1 MNLKVSQVVF
11 LEEKSLRL
19 DVFLAKNQFY
29 LSRSQASF
37 RINQKHVLVNGKGVK
52 PSLLL
57 KRGDQITFIP
67 FEIKKSELIPENL
80 PLSILFE
87 DSHLIVINKAPGQLV
102 HPGAGHPRG
111 TLTQALLSHCK
122 GLSQIGGVERPG
134 IVHRLDKGTS
144 GVLVVAKDD
153 ISHIELS
160 RQFKNREIEKIYW
173 TLVYGKLKSIGSIKT
188 LLSRHPKNRKK
199 FASALKG
206 KEAISHYRRCDE
218 ACGLSFVE
226 VKIDTGRTHQIRVHL
241 SELGFPIVGDSTYGG
256 ISPAKNL
263 KDKNL
268 FSLIKNLD
276 HTLLHARTLK
286 FVHPFSK
293 QPMTFT
299 APIPESFRSIA
310 QVAFGKIYDS

>member
-11 LEEKSLRL
+11 LEEHSLRL
-19 DVFLAKNQFY
+19 DVFLAKHQFY
-29 LSRSQASF
+29 LSRSKAAFQ
-37 RINQKHVLVNGKGVK
+37 INQKHVLVNGKEIK
-52 PSLLL
+52 PSFLL
-57 KRGDQITFIP
+57 KKGDHITFIP
-67 FEIKKSELIPENL
+67 CEIRKSELIPEDL

-102 HPGAGHPRG
+102 HPGAGYPKG
-111 TLTQALLSHCK
+111 TLTQALLFHCK

-153 ISHIELS
+153 VSHLELS
-160 RQFKNREIEKIYW
+160 RQFKNREVEKIYW
-173 TLVYGKLKSIGSIKT
+173 AIVYGKLKSTGSVKT

-199 FASALKG
+199 FASASKG
-206 KEAISHYRRCDE
+206 REAISHYRKLDE
-218 ACGLSFVE
+218 ACGLSFAQ

-241 SELGFPIVGDSTYGG
+241 SELGFPIVGDATYGG
-256 ISPAKNL
+256 LAPAKNL

-268 FSLIKNLD
+268 FFLIKNLD
-276 HTLLHARTLK
+276 HTLLHARSLK

-293 QPMTFT
+293 KIMTFT
-299 APIPESFRSIA
+299 APLPESFQKIA
-310 QVAFGKIYDS
+310 QTAFGKKL

>member
-134 IVHRLDKGTS
+134 IVHRLDKDVS
-144 GVLVVAKDD
+144 GVMVVALTPSMFASLKEQFQSHTVFKEYLTLVHGAVLSEEAVIDFPLQRSKLSGKIVARARGAEGKESITFLVV
-153 ISHIELS
+153 SQRFS
-160 RQFKNREIEKIYW
+160 RY
-173 TLVYGKLKSIGSIKT
+173 TYLKV
-188 LLSRHPKNRKK
+188 
-199 FASALKG
+199 
-206 KEAISHYRRCDE
+206 AIQ
-218 ACGLSFVE
+218 
-226 VKIDTGRTHQIRVHL
+226 TGRTHQIRSHMQAY
-241 SELGFPIVGDSTYGG
+241 GHPIVGDSLYQNKKIKDNSGLKRLFLHAHLLRFQDLSG
-256 ISPAKNL
+256 QSRAFRASLPLEL
-263 KDKNL
+263 KD
-268 FSLIKNLD
+268 FLD
-276 HTLLHARTLK
+276 TL
-286 FVHPFSK
+286 S
-293 QPMTFT
+293 
-299 APIPESFRSIA
+299 
-310 QVAFGKIYDS
+310 